1 MRALNAAAI
10 THIAQTCTTLAA
22 CWRIERR
29 DGVQILGTEHDKD
42 ITASVSTADVI
53 ETGGTYFSAAGITG
67 SDIRY
72 ASDTSVANSEVQGS
86 YNRPLTVV
94 DLRAADIDAGL
105 FDRARVVIFL
115 LDYTDPDDFR
125 IILNSGTLGDITR
138 FKEGMYTT
146 EIRGLAERLKQNF
159 IRTYGVKCDAFFG
172 DRRCKVDLDPLR
184 LTGAVTGVATRRVFD
199 AAGMG
204 LGSTGPLAFGTVRF
218 TSGNNESF
226 SMDIKSHVGDTIEL
240 MLNMPRNIQV
250 GDGIIVTPGCD
261 KAHLTCKITYGNIL
275 NNRAHGFYAPGPDEV
290 LKFGG
295 QQRVA

>member
-1 MRALNAAAI
+1 MRVLNAAAI

-42 ITASVSTADVI
+42 IACAVSTADLI
-53 ETGGTYFSAAGITG
+53 ETGGTYLSAAGISG

-72 ASDTSVANSEVQGS
+72 ASDTSVVNSEVQGS
-86 YNRPLTVV
+86 YNRPLEVV
-94 DLRAADIDAGL
+94 DLRAEDIDAGH

-115 LDYTDPDDFR
+115 VNYEDPDDFR
-125 IILNSGTLGDITR
+125 IILNAGTLGDIVRT
-138 FKEGMYTT
+138 KEGMYTT

-159 IRTYGVKCDAFFG
+159 IRTYGVKCDAYFG
-172 DRRCKVDLDPLR
+172 DQRCKVDLDPLR
-184 LTGAVTGVATRRVFD
+184 LTGTVTGVTSRRLFD

-204 LGSTGPLAFGTVRF
+204 LGSTGPLVFGTVRF

-226 SMDIKSHVGDTIEL
+226 SMDIKSHDTDAIEL
-240 MLNMPRNIQV
+240 FLAMPRAIQV
-250 GDGIIVTPGCD
+250 GDGIVVTPGCD
-261 KAHLTCKITYGNIL
+261 KAHLTCKVTYSNIL
-275 NNRAHGFYAPGPDEV
+275 NNRAHGFYCPGPNEV

-295 QQRVA
+295 QMRVE